1 MLKSWDM
8 TGKSRLCCC
17 SGSAQQTSDHIQED
31 ERTNRQTTKTQ
42 IYKKKLSSFSP
53 FGKSAKKVKWTISPS
68 TFRYLEKCGTDIGM
82 KKTKIWFDMNFTII
96 WLFWFTRFILVKSGF
111 LLLKR
116 PMTLDLQTVSSK
128 IQTRLSWFGWI
139 TRLLALE
146 KACWINLE
154 TSSWLT

>member
-1 MLKSWDM
+1 MNEFTAMLKSWDM

-111 LLLKR
+111 FITKKANDFGSSNSVFQNSNQTILIWLNNQTFSTRKSLL
-116 PMTLDLQTVSSK
+116 
-128 IQTRLSWFGWI
+128 
-139 TRLLALE
+139 
-146 KACWINLE
+146 N
-154 TSSWLT
+154 